1 MVLGPGAGPAPVPF
15 PGPVDGPGD
24 GSGPYPCL
32 KKCPARL
39 PGANPPS
46 RRPWGL
52 APRSPPN
59 PRQAW
64 EFHSHRRP
72 VVVDEFRVAKRLLQR
87 GDFEPSKPTIGDNTW
102 LIVGVE
108 LNRED
113 LPRRSTGRSFCCLI
127 PDRTS
132 GSIRHILEPRLLP
145 NSVVWTDE
153 LPSYNWLVKAGH
165 VHECNNHERRE
176 FSRERGRA
184 RDLSWHRIPSKR
196 RTRLFNGLAQRPRL
210 RLRCKTTEGIRIS
223 SNAAEGFVALTRKH
237 LRTVDARARL
247 GGSAN
252 GEPHSGRCES
262 DGAPGVMVQGDA
274 QF

>member
-1 MVLGPGAGPAPVPF
+1 MGPGTVPGRIHALKSARPGFRVQIPPVGGLGVWRPVP
-15 PGPVDGPGD
+15 
-24 GSGPYPCL
+24 
-32 KKCPARL
+32 
-39 PGANPPS
+39 
-46 RRPWGL
+46 
-52 APRSPPN
+52 PPN

-132 GSIRHILEPRLLP
+132 DSIRHILEARLLP

-262 DGAPGVMVQGDA
+262 YGAPGVMVQGDA
-274 QF
+274 QLLKS